1 LFDFNFIF
9 WKKFFKNSE
18 LPAFGDSR
26 SGIWSGSSGCAE
38 ECFSNSELSVTV
50 GFGDLNLDYF
60 EGPPFSL
67 SSEEFPPDEAVLLEL
82 IF

>member
-1 LFDFNFIF
+1 M
-9 WKKFFKNSE
+9 NSE
-18 LPAFGDSR
+18 FPAFGDSR
-26 SGIWSGSSGCAE
+26 SGIWSTSFSYSSGCAD

-50 GFGDLNLDYF
+50 GFGDLNFDYF
-60 EGPPFSL
+60 EGIPFSL